1 MQETTQPRLTHVPMD
16 LHDPAIRDEV
26 ERALAGLSGMVAVR
40 LVPGFERPIDELH
53 ALVVEDRSPKQVVR
67 DVQSLLYA
75 RFDISI
81 DHRVVSVVQLAED
94 DPLTTTGD
102 GEVAPPRVAL
112 TRVSITQSANDASV
126 TVVVTDSDGVEHV
139 GTTASEVSGAGQ
151 RMAAGTATIQ
161 AVEDVVTATTTL
173 TLAGL
178 DQVRCGGVDVMLAV
192 VEVRAARTM
201 LTLTGSAVVRRGEI
215 DAAARAVL
223 DALNRVLQVG

>member
-1 MQETTQPRLTHVPMD
+1 MSETTQPQGVASPPD
-16 LHDPAIRDEV
+16 LHDPTRRHEV

-53 ALVVEDRSPKQVVR
+53 ALVVEDRTPKQVVR
-67 DVQSLLYA
+67 DVQSLLYT
-75 RFDISI
+75 RFDLSI
-81 DHRVVSVVQLAED
+81 DHRVISVVQLSED
-94 DPLTTTGD
+94 DPLTNVD
-102 GEVAPPRVAL
+102 AEAAPARVAL
-112 TRVSITQSANDASV
+112 TRVSITQSASDASV
-126 TVVVTDSDGVEHV
+126 SVVVTDSDGVEHV
-139 GTTASEVSGAGQ
+139 GTTASEVSPAGQ

-161 AVEDVVTATTTL
+161 AVDDVLAPATTL
-173 TLAGL
+173 TLSGL

-223 DALNRVLQVG
+223 DGLNRVLQIS

>member
-1 MQETTQPRLTHVPMD
+1 MQDTSQPRLTHVPVD
-16 LHDPAIRDEV
+16 LHDPTVRDEV
-26 ERALAGLSGMVAVR
+26 ERALSGLSGMVAVR

-81 DHRVVSVVQLAED
+81 DHRVVSVVQLADD
-94 DPLTTTGD
+94 DPLTTVD
-102 GEVAPPRVAL
+102 GETTPPRVAL
-112 TRVSITQSANDASV
+112 SRVSITQSASDASV

-161 AVEDVVTATTTL
+161 AVEGVVTATTTL

-178 DQVRCGGVDVMLAV
+178 DEVRCGGVDVMLAV

-201 LTLTGSAVVRRGEI
+201 LTLTGSAVIRRGAI